1 MKKLFPLALLAL
13 LLSATG
19 CYQEDDVIDDLFVS
33 QGKVAQISVVWAGP
47 TRGTTTLTVD
57 AGTPVPITI
66 EYISEVDVQ
75 EIKLY
80 QQVGSAAPTLLTT
93 IPVSAAQYDAKLR
106 NYVVKATI
114 TAPTAKSATVRILAE
129 VITTN
134 DLPSARL
141 GVTVRTRA

>member
-1 MKKLFPLALLAL
+1 MKMFPKLLAFAL
-13 LLSATG
+13 LLSVTS

-47 TRGTTTLTVD
+47 TRGTTTVTVD
-57 AGTPVPITI
+57 AGTQVPVTI
-66 EYISEVDVQ
+66 EYISEVDVK

-80 QQVGSAAPTLLTT
+80 QQVGTATPTLLTT
-93 IPVSAAQYDAKLR
+93 LPATAAQYDAKLR
-106 NYVVKATI
+106 NYVVKANV
-114 TAPTAKSATVRILAE
+114 TAPSAKSAMVRILAE
-129 VITTN
+129 VLTTN